1 MDSGA
6 GMRQSMSDS
15 TMPAALCAVCGHI
28 EAVHYTYIRNGVDT
42 AICKQCDPATELF
55 AGGAGNVEAPLDYS
69 ERIDFAEHVFVSVA
83 ALAQEGTE

>member
-1 MDSGA
+1 
-6 GMRQSMSDS
+6 
-15 TMPAALCAVCGHI
+15 MPAGLAALLQEGT
-28 EAVHYTYIRNGVDT
+28 AVHYTYIRNGVDT